1 MKLKHTRE
9 GPGRINFQD
18 TVDTQKPIRFSL
30 TGRGTGKAGTSQ
42 LTSGSLTVEET
53 RREVLGMPG
62 TSEREEGWDAQ
73 GRAFRWETC
82 RSVRKGQLKH

>member
-53 RREVLGMPG
+53 
-62 TSEREEGWDAQ
+62 
-73 GRAFRWETC
+73 
-82 RSVRKGQLKH
+82 